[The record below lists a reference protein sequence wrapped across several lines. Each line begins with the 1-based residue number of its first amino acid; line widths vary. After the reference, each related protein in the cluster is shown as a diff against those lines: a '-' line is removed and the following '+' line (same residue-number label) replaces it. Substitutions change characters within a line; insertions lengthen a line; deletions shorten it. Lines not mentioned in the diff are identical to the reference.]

1 MTKLKL
7 KDWIIPTLGVF
18 VVCGAIIVYYLIGN
32 IINYN
37 FNPEQDLVTSP
48 IIDATQEVQKEVTK
62 KPIKPFNNDQVS
74 ISKNYY
80 SYEDEEKV
88 QEQSLIQ
95 YENIFM
101 PNTGIL
107 YSSDSE
113 FDCIAT
119 LDGKIVSI
127 KDDDILGTIIEIEH
141 SNNIVSIYESVKD
154 VKVKIG
160 DTIKQGDVIAKSG
173 PNKLTNEK
181 ENCLHFETYKDGS
194 LINPEDFYN
203 LDLS

>member
-48 IIDATQEVQKEVTK
+48 IIDATQEVQKEVNK
-62 KPIKPFNNDQVS
+62 KPIKPYNNDQVS

-141 SNNIVSIYESVKD
+141 SNNIVTIYESVKD